1 MRKKSIFLGILSL
14 ALILNACSPLQINSP
29 TSLTDS
35 IDPPTTPAVA
45 AEGQVCTEPVV
56 VPLANGKVSYNDI
69 SFELD
74 PALAT
79 AVMAQ
84 SCPALALSTDQ
95 APGEAHPPYTVFS
108 FPDYN
113 RDNTDYQPEVRV
125 YEVAGDMTEYTAPLN
140 MLPELQSVLE
150 ERPDPVDWYRA
161 PLKARQAYLDFANG
175 SGVRGLVQYMQDFF
189 FFTNNGL
196 IYEYQG
202 LTQDG
207 GYFVSIRYP
216 VSVPFLMELDGFALP
231 PANLNPQAIAIPE
244 WPSDFEQQRQVIEA
258 YNAEAFVRFE
268 QMQDS
273 DASPD
278 ITLLDKLAKSIQV
291 GTP

>member
-1 MRKKSIFLGILSL
+1 MRSKSLFLGILSL
-14 ALILNACSPLQINSP
+14 ALVFNACIPLKSSNP
-29 TSLTDS
+29 TGEL
-35 IDPPTTPAVA
+35 PTTAVKTIPASSV
-45 AEGQVCTEPVV
+45 EGQACTEPAVL
-56 VPLANGKVSYNDI
+56 PIANGKVSYNNI

-74 PALAT
+74 PALTT

-84 SCPALALSTDQ
+84 SCPALPLSADQ
-95 APGEAHPPYTVFS
+95 APGEAHPPYTAFS

-140 MLPELQSVLE
+140 MLPELQSILE

-196 IYEYQG
+196 VYEYNG

-258 YNAEAFVRFE
+258 YNTEALDRFE
-268 QMQDS
+268 QMHDS

-278 ITLLDKLAKSIQV
+278 LTLLDKLVQSIQI